1 MDIKSIQ
8 RSAFAKPAV
17 AATKLILLT
26 AAIGIVSAGTF
37 MGIELFVL
45 YKDIFVFTPMVIV
58 ETLRMIATTP

>member
-17 AATKLILLT
+17 AVAKLILLT

-45 YKDIFVFTPMVIV
+45 YKDIFVFIPMVIV
-58 ETLRMIATTP
+58 ETLRMIATTL